1 VCWNGFGKGET
12 VEEGKQVEVNAKM
25 EMDVFVLFWDGLQ
38 VGNEETGILGIVI
51 FIFAADR
58 HI

>member
-1 VCWNGFGKGET
+1 
-12 VEEGKQVEVNAKM
+12 M

>member
-25 EMDVFVLFWDGLQ
+25 KMDVFVLFWDGLQ